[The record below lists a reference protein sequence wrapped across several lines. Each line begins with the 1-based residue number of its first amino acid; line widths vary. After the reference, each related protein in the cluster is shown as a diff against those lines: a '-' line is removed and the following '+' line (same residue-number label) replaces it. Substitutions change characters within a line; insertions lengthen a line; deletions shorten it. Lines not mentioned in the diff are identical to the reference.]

1 MRKLGISE
9 NTFLNS
15 LVFIT
20 NFYSTVYQ
28 NVKTYSYSVNRCHH
42 ICNRCNRKN
51 KLVHL
56 VKDKKW
62 KARKKVSEKDSIKNN
77 KTEIFTK
84 HLNRHSP
91 KYNFAISLQN

>member
-42 ICNRCNRKN
+42 TCNRCNRKD
-51 KLVHL
+51 KVVHL

-62 KARKKVSEKDSIKNN
+62 KVKKKVYEKDSTKNN